1 MTALIVALVLNR
13 SVLARPVEVIF
24 LRPQIYASALMCDEQ
39 VRSTANREAAKHPG
53 AIVRVARVPVV
64 PGE

>member
-1 MTALIVALVLNR
+1 MAQAIRRPGMTT
-13 SVLARPVEVIF
+13 PV
-24 LRPQIYASALMCDEQ
+24 QIYASALMCDEQ

-53 AIVRVARVPVV
+53 AIVRVACVPVV